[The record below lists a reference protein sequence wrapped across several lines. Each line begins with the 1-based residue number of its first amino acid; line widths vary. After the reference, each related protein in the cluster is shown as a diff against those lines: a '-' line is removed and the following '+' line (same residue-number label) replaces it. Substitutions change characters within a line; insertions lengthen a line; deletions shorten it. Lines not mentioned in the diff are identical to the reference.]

1 MNLKSCR
8 NNRIKS
14 DEFISVEYYP
24 LSKKNPK
31 TVELVDK
38 NLNTKNK
45 SELGHRSIF
54 NYQDFRNNVVFEE
67 ERKQNDN
74 LVNKKPRK
82 FFDWDDRKV
91 FNAKTKKDI

>member
-1 MNLKSCR
+1 M
-8 NNRIKS
+8 
-14 DEFISVEYYP
+14 
-24 LSKKNPK
+24 
-31 TVELVDK
+31 ELVDK

-54 NYQDFRNNVVFEE
+54 NYRDFRNNVVFEE

-91 FNAKTKKDI
+91 FNAKTKKDV